1 MTGPGRP
8 ASPGSDPA
16 PVPAAAAAESLAV
29 LRRAF
34 QARGWDR
41 PATARILAELCVH
54 GAVMAAGLW
63 VVLAADATAW
73 RAAGLLVFTYG
84 SMGVACNTHTA
95 SHGAAHPSPAVNR
108 LLLWLGYPFLHG
120 LSATWWR
127 HKHLRLHHAAP
138 NVVGMDADIDLMP
151 YFALTEPE
159 AARGSAMRRAYYRH
173 QWLVLLPALG
183 FAAWQ
188 MHAWGLAHV
197 LSCLASDK
205 RRRREHWLDAAGLAL
220 HIALW
225 VALPLALFPAESVAA
240 FLAARWVLF
249 SYTMFAVF
257 APAHLVPFAATVE
270 DRPGSDFVL
279 LQTATTIDFSAGRL
293 GRFLCAGLD
302 HQIEHHLFPGLS
314 HVYYARM
321 RPEVE
326 AFCRAHGYPYRR
338 PSWGAALLG
347 VFRTFRTPKPV
358 VRDLRALTRPAPAGP

>member
-1 MTGPGRP
+1 V
-8 ASPGSDPA
+8 AAA
-16 PVPAAAAAESLAV
+16 PVALSLAD

-34 QARGWDR
+34 HERGWDR
-41 PATARILAELCVH
+41 PATARVLAELSVL

-63 VVLAADATAW
+63 VVLAADTSSW

-108 LLLWLGYPFLHG
+108 LLLWFGYPFLHG

-138 NVVGMDADIDLMP
+138 NVVGVDADIDLMP
-151 YFALTEPE
+151 YFALTERE
-159 AARGSAMRRAYYRH
+159 AARGSPMRRAYYRL

-183 FAAWQ
+183 FTAWQ
-188 MHAWGLAHV
+188 MQAYGLAHV
-197 LSCLASDK
+197 LRCLSSG
-205 RRRREHWLDAAGLAL
+205 RGRREHWLDLVGLAL
-220 HIALW
+220 HAALW
-225 VALPLALFPAESVAA
+225 VALPLVLFPPAGVAA
-240 FLAARWVLF
+240 FLAARWLLF
-249 SYTMFAVF
+249 SYAMFAVF
-257 APAHLVPFAATVE
+257 APAHLVSSAAAVE
-270 DRPGSDFVL
+270 DRPGADFVL
-279 LQTATTIDFSAGRL
+279 LQTATTIDFRAGRL

-302 HQIEHHLFPGLS
+302 HQVEHHLFPGHS

-326 AFCRAHGYPYRR
+326 AFCLAHGYPYRR
-338 PSWGAALLG
+338 PSWGGALLD